1 MSVNRNAKRL
11 IKLRAEMKRR
21 KPNFVRMNSWCIARI
36 NDSWR
41 SPRRS
46 LDNKIRLERKGFPL
60 RVKAGYR
67 SPRAARGLHPS
78 GKIEVLVHNP
88 EELEG
93 LDPKL
98 HIIRIASTVGAR
110 KRGKIVNKAAEMG
123 LHIVNAGLNT
133 AV

>member
-1 MSVNRNAKRL
+1 MSINRNVKRL

-21 KPNFVRMNSWCIARI
+21 KPNFVRMNSWRIARI

-67 SPRAARGLHPS
+67 SPRATRGLHPS
-78 GKIEVLVHNP
+78 GKTEVLVHSP

-110 KRGKIVNKAAEMG
+110 KRGIIISKATEMG
-123 LHIVNAGLNT
+123 LYITNAGLNT